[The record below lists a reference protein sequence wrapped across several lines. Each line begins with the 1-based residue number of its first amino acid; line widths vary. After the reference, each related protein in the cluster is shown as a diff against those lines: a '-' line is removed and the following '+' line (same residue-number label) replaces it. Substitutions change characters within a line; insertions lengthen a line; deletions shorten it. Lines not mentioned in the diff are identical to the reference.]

1 MDQIKYWISFQRI
14 PGLGRV
20 RLSLLESRF
29 GDMGRAWAAS
39 GQELLS
45 AGLEPRV
52 VSAIVNHRPRLSPDE
67 EVERLRRHDIKVLL
81 HSDPAYPQRLREIYD
96 FPPLL
101 YLRGELALQEETCLA
116 VVGTR
121 HPTIYGRQVAEE
133 LVTDL
138 VANGVTIVSGLAR
151 GIDALAHRAALAHGG
166 RTIAVFAC
174 GLDRVYPAEHAGLA
188 REVMAQGA
196 LLSDYP
202 PGTPPRADFFPRRN
216 RILSGLSLGV
226 VVVEA
231 GQSSG
236 ALITARWALEQN
248 REVFAV
254 PGSVLSP
261 TSRGTNRLIQEGAK
275 LVASYTDIL
284 EELNLMVSAP
294 QMEFKELATLTEAE
308 TALMHQLSA
317 EPRHIDLVC
326 RLSGL
331 PTPVVSST
339 LAVLELKGLARQV
352 GPMNY
357 VAAREA
363 REDYRVGVQ

>member
-1 MDQIKYWISFQRI
+1 MDQLRYWIAFQRI

-20 RLSLLESRF
+20 RLSLLENRF
-29 GDMGRAWAAS
+29 GDMGLAWAAP
-39 GQELLS
+39 GDELLA
-45 AGLEPRV
+45 AGLEPRI
-52 VSAIVNHRPRLSPDE
+52 VSAIVQHRPRLSPDE
-67 EVERLRRHDIKVLL
+67 EVEKL
-81 HSDPAYPQRLREIYD
+81 HRFGIRAILYSDPAYPTRLREIYD
-96 FPPLL
+96 FPPVL
-101 YLRGELALQEETCLA
+101 YIRGELAPQDETCLA

-121 HPTIYGRQVAEE
+121 HPTIYGRQVTEE
-133 LVTDL
+133 LVADL
-138 VANGVTIVSGLAR
+138 AANRVTIVSGLAR
-151 GIDALAHRAALAHGG
+151 GIDALAHRAALSHSG
-166 RTIAVFAC
+166 RTIAVFAS
-174 GLDRVYPAEHAGLA
+174 GLDTVYPPEHAGLA

-202 PGTPPRADFFPRRN
+202 PGTPPRAEFFPRRN

-226 VVVEA
+226 LVVEA
-231 GQSSG
+231 GESSG

-254 PGSVLSP
+254 PGSILSP

-294 QMEFKELATLTEAE
+294 QMELKELVALTETE
-308 TALMHQLSA
+308 SALLRHLSA

-339 LAVLELKGLARQV
+339 LALLEVKGLARQV
-352 GPMNY
+352 GPMNF

-363 REDYRVGVQ
+363 RENYKVGV